1 MDCCI
6 NCFKDRFI
14 RGIINDH
21 SKSTGEC
28 SFCGSKNVNLYDPAQ
43 LSDPFQMLL
52 DLYNECTDNKGKDLA
67 EQIQNDWAIFSNYKK
82 TTCTLLL
89 TMICPDRFNPKLKY
103 QPKYLPE
110 DIQIEKWNKF
120 REELKHQNRFF
131 PSNGPNTDH
140 LKELFGFL
148 KIPDDE
154 SPKDFYRARIKRSKI
169 PFTMIEM
176 RKPPKE
182 SIPNGRANPN
192 GISCLYTA
200 SDVDTAI
207 HEVRPHRGDLV
218 VVAHFS
224 TSKSILLADLRNPKN
239 TISPFEL
246 GDHLADLYKEMPFLT
261 VLGNELSKPVVPS
274 EADLEYL
281 PSQYLCELVKS
292 MGYKGII
299 YKSSLAEGD
308 NYALFDDSDLL
319 DIDMREYVV
328 TRNRVDF
335 DIHSI

>member
-14 RGIINDH
+14 RRIINDQ

-28 SFCGSKNVNLYDPAQ
+28 SFCGSKNAKLYDPSL

-52 DLYNECTDNKGKDLA
+52 DLYSECADGRGKDLA
-67 EQIQNDWAIFSNYKK
+67 EQIQNDWAIFSNYNK
-82 TTCTLLL
+82 TACTLLL
-89 TMICPDRFNPKLKY
+89 SMICTDRFDPKLKY

-110 DIQIEKWNKF
+110 EIQIEKWNKF

-131 PSNGPNTDH
+131 PPNGPNTDH

-148 KIPDDE
+148 KIPDAE
-154 SPKDFYRARIKRSKI
+154 SPKDFYRSRIKRGHLTLIMSD
-169 PFTMIEM
+169 M
-176 RKPPKE
+176 RKPPND
-182 SIPNGRANPN
+182 ITPNGRANPN
-192 GISCLYTA
+192 GISCLYAA
-200 SDVDTAI
+200 SDVETAI
-207 HEVRPHRGDLV
+207 HEVRPHKGDLV
-218 VVAHFS
+218 VVAHFCI
-224 TSKSILLADLRNPKN
+224 KKPILLADLRNPKN
-239 TISPFEL
+239 TISPFEM
-246 GDHLADLYKEMPFLT
+246 GDNLADLYKEMPFLT
-261 VLGNELSKPVVPS
+261 VLGNELSKPIVPS

-319 DIDMREYVV
+319 DIDMKEYLV
-328 TRNRVDF
+328 TGNHVDF
-335 DIHSI
+335 RDFIK